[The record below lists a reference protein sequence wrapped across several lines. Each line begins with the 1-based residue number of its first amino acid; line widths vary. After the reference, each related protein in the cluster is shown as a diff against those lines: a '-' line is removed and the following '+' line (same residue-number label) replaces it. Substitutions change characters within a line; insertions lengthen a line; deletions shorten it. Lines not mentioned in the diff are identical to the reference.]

1 MGKKTIYVLSGL
13 KQGEGGYVSE
23 GLAELLDEG
32 EEVDIVVS
40 SSALGPTWFSTPRS
54 AHMIGGLRKA
64 RPLSSANAAAATAS
78 RVESSAHL
86 DPKWVLSECG
96 CSILTDFRYI
106 RQAPVLTVLNGFE
119 LTMRSIL
126 LSASSRDS
134 VVMAKNQVSKQE
146 LVVGRMRRCAAL
158 MCYSL
163 IETLVWKSKMSE
175 SATIE
180 SIPSKDEVDYHA
192 LATAIKQ
199 RCDEFVQGEEEAT
212 EDNSR
217 RYAEP
222 SLTTFVSMVT
232 KGIFSSFYSMP
243 RIKGAFY
250 ESVLGVSR
258 VMVHL
263 RTIMSAE
270 YYNLLQMVQEAE
282 KKGILMPEHRLER
295 IVENPSNDDESE
307 DGLTEDE
314 LKWVALERNRRIHHR
329 NSLEFGM
336 EKAVPLGV
344 SVRPTLK
351 CNIGELD
358 TRALSS
364 LYRELQA
371 EGFVESPY
379 EAVKRVF
386 SGRHVLHSNFD
397 VSFNPFFSFYTLWN
411 WLFLSTGALFNSP
424 SNPVTRDILVNVIT
438 KDMHALL
445 VCPRCYEGFV
455 TKHKDTCKLVE
466 YTKQGL
472 ARLRMDLQDVM
483 YAFTLKDSEETDEN
497 ELFKSV
503 LLYNNA
509 GLNISQTDEIIN
521 KMSTSAKKTYAI
533 RAISASRG
541 FAAIGIYSLLSS
553 MKLDNLPASDIQG
566 VDLLNRWSLSED
578 VLYAISFGGGSGG
591 PSTVKDR
598 DMTTMAFIGLWALR
612 NAVRL
617 RRDVHDRTNY
627 TDSSLPS
634 SPMTLS
640 SALLQTSRFNN
651 ERFLNLPYVTNFKQ
665 EFVNVVEKFKEDLIT
680 L

>member
-1 MGKKTIYVLSGL
+1 
-13 KQGEGGYVSE
+13 
-23 GLAELLDEG
+23 
-32 EEVDIVVS
+32 
-40 SSALGPTWFSTPRS
+40 
-54 AHMIGGLRKA
+54 
-64 RPLSSANAAAATAS
+64 
-78 RVESSAHL
+78 
-86 DPKWVLSECG
+86 
-96 CSILTDFRYI
+96 
-106 RQAPVLTVLNGFE
+106 
-119 LTMRSIL
+119 
-126 LSASSRDS
+126 
-134 VVMAKNQVSKQE
+134 
-146 LVVGRMRRCAAL
+146 
-158 MCYSL
+158 
-163 IETLVWKSKMSE
+163 
-175 SATIE
+175 
-180 SIPSKDEVDYHA
+180 
-192 LATAIKQ
+192 
-199 RCDEFVQGEEEAT
+199 
-212 EDNSR
+212 
-217 RYAEP
+217 
-222 SLTTFVSMVT
+222 
-232 KGIFSSFYSMP
+232 
-243 RIKGAFY
+243 
-250 ESVLGVSR
+250 
-258 VMVHL
+258 
-263 RTIMSAE
+263 
-270 YYNLLQMVQEAE
+270 
-282 KKGILMPEHRLER
+282 
-295 IVENPSNDDESE
+295 
-307 DGLTEDE
+307 
-314 LKWVALERNRRIHHR
+314 
-329 NSLEFGM
+329 M

-344 SVRPTLK
+344 SLRPTLK

-358 TRALSS
+358 TRVLSS

-371 EGFVESPY
+371 EGFVESPD
-379 EAVKRVF
+379 EAVKRE
-386 SGRHVLHSNFD
+386 
-397 VSFNPFFSFYTLWN
+397 
-411 WLFLSTGALFNSP
+411 TGALFNSP

-521 KMSTSAKKTYAI
+521 KMFTSAKKAYAI
-533 RAISASRG
+533 RAISALRG

-553 MKLDNLPASDIQG
+553 VKLDNLPASDIQG

-578 VLYAISFGGGSGG
+578 VLYAISFGGGGGG

-598 DMTTMAFIGLWALR
+598 DMATTAFIGLWALR